1 MTVLLEEVSLIDGVL
16 KIVTIFGDQVE
27 LTVVG
32 PGVESV
38 THGVLRPN
46 SHVLATSEKQ
56 KSVDLLVETLPVHDV
71 RHPGEA
77 GSTIEE
83 WQGDLPGPEEGVDEE
98 DVPREGHEAIIKAV
112 GVFEVDSGV
121 LNIVTRV

>member
-1 MTVLLEEVSLIDGVL
+1 MTILLEEVSLIDGVL
-16 KIVTIFGDQVE
+16 KIVAIFSDQVE

-32 PGVESV
+32 PSVESV

-46 SHVLATSEKQ
+46 SHILTTSEKQ
-56 KSVDLLVETLPVHDV
+56 KSVDFLVETLPVHDV

-77 GSTIEE
+77 VSTIEE

-98 DVPREGHEAIIKAV
+98 DVP
-112 GVFEVDSGV
+112 
-121 LNIVTRV
+121 